1 MTDFDFGK
9 EVVALKYDGDED
21 NAPTV
26 VAKGKGLIAREILE
40 IAEQHDIPLQQN
52 EELTALLSQLE
63 LGQEIPEALY
73 ETVAQ
78 ILAFIFDLNDQSTP

>member
-1 MTDFDFGK
+1 MTEFDFGK

-21 NAPTV
+21 AAPKV
-26 VAKGKGLIAREILE
+26 IAKGKGPVAQEILA
-40 IAEQHDIPLQQN
+40 IASEHNIPLQHN
-52 EELTALLSQLE
+52 AELTALLSQLE

-78 ILAFIFDLNDQSTP
+78 ILAFIFQLNDQSTP

>member
-1 MTDFDFGK
+1 MTEFRFGK

-21 NAPTV
+21 NAPKV
-26 VAKGKGLIAREILE
+26 IAKGKGLVAQEILH
-40 IAEQHDIPLQQN
+40 IAEQHNIPLQQN

-63 LGQEIPEALY
+63 LGQEIPETLY

-78 ILAFIFDLNDQSTP
+78 VLAFIFQLNDQP